1 MLSNITNFLSG
12 LIEKLI
18 RIFLYP
24 LGLDALKICANLAKT
39 PKDVPMNWAKISEKI
54 PDTHFEQLI
63 SKKSK

>member
-18 RIFLYP
+18 RIVLYP
-24 LGLDALKICANLAKT
+24 LGLNVLKISANLAKT
-39 PKDVPMNWAKISEKI
+39 PKDVPMNWAQISEKI
-54 PDTHFEQLI
+54 PDTNFEQLI

>member
-24 LGLDALKICANLAKT
+24 LGLDVLKISANLAKI
-39 PKDVPMNWAKISEKI
+39 PKDVSMNWAKI
-54 PDTHFEQLI
+54 
-63 SKKSK
+63 